1 VIAAT
6 NHNLQ
11 ALIQTGAFREDLFY
25 RLKVVSL
32 QLPSLY
38 DRREDILPLAL
49 HFLKLSAREYNRPA
63 KQLSAGAIQKLTTY
77 HWPGN
82 VRELEN
88 VIRQAVVLAPGPIL
102 RARDLELTCPPPSA
116 PPFNKSMKATKARLI
131 EEFERAYLEEA
142 LVACAGNISKAA
154 RQTGTDR
161 RTFFALLKKYDLAPK
176 RRAA

>member
-1 VIAAT
+1 MAPPSRIPRYLRRDSPGQPHHEHEIIDFRSDYIFHTHLTDLVEVDQQRHIAVAT
-6 NHNLQ
+6 
-11 ALIQTGAFREDLFY
+11 
-25 RLKVVSL
+25 V
-32 QLPSLY
+32 QLDSV
-38 DRREDILPLAL
+38 DQVCGVRR
-49 HFLKLSAREYNRPA
+49 S
-63 KQLSAGAIQKLTTY
+63 G
-77 HWPGN
+77 GN

-116 PPFNKSMKATKARLI
+116 PPFNKSLKATKARLI

-176 RRAA
+176 RRAT